1 MGKLSRKN
9 IGTSIMIHP
18 NHINALI
25 DFYPGTTPDTW
36 QYDLYGKDMRSLQIN
51 GAAHLYN
58 LLQQPPHLALL
69 ADEVGMGKTIQALS
83 VITALLLKNPKA
95 KILILA
101 PRDEIVRNWEKE
113 YQNFISRHYR
123 HTDDCIKTALGG
135 EPRQKMV
142 YCRNLYSLVHEVNQ
156 GWAQL
161 FIGKISS
168 FSSLFSSKDIGQK
181 LKKLGIE
188 HNMRFSSQKTNMSP
202 DQNRKLASLLQ
213 GKIISHAVAEKP
225 YFDLLVIDEA
235 HFFRR
240 KQSGSLR
247 VEVAKQFFGDPEV
260 AGSVK
265 LAQKVLLMTAT
276 PNHSSGNDIL
286 NMVSYFATDFQGKS
300 YQDVLNQI
308 CVRRLRRLGE
318 GTHAKNK
325 YNYREEK
332 PSPSDFKGNPLAETF
347 FALYQ
352 HELAKQAKKHSGTSK
367 AGSASM
373 IKYLEGLEFIPHEM
387 ANDTTNEEE
396 KRNSTDFRK
405 GEDTA
410 ILVNLSQRFRKIFNE
425 HPNHPKYDKLIEDLT
440 QEGVHEKA
448 VVFVRRIP
456 SVKEITQRVL
466 AKYDEQLW
474 KQLGSDKHSRLKLE
488 NLNRASF
495 NKYSK
500 SNLIDA
506 EDEDAEEDQK
516 VINAQNPQDGIPE
529 SKVLNLFKIL
539 KSDKEDART
548 AAANFRLRFNA
559 SKPSIFALFFSPA
572 ADYDKEP
579 YQNLQLFKF
588 EIGKKELDHYYRSAV
603 IHRCIF
609 LQSKAQKKSEA
620 DEIRNILVETKALE
634 SKPEEIPHKIET
646 FFSIFWEVIQ
656 NDKGMP
662 TDQKDSLRKAYLDL
676 TFYER
681 ESLGKFIEKGTLLAS
696 EAVVW
701 MFQLYESLDV
711 NSNKQLDEYQ
721 AFVSA
726 FKKTLPHKRF
736 YEQTQDSILHF
747 RTISTK
753 VVTNKSDH
761 NPIRKDWEMFNNAQ
775 PVYPYSADN
784 KNTGVREAFNTPF
797 FPDYL
802 VATSV
807 LQEGVNLQYFCK
819 RMYHYGMAWTPGDN
833 EQRIGRIDRMF
844 GQIERELT
852 ANSDSKLPIYYPYL
866 KDTIDEEQLARF
878 AKRKYHEEGLIDLGM
893 APNEGADYSLEDN
906 LNDDWQEY
914 LRLRPTNEEIADP
927 FPVKI
932 DAYQTAYRTI
942 EIPSNEDHRPLVEAI
957 ANTLRK
963 ANGSPEV
970 EIREHPNQFS
980 ILVNPDLLN
989 GRKQPVMVDFLY
1001 DAVGS
1006 GSLGQPVYC
1015 LRMKTP
1021 LAPANK
1027 LKEFQSKFFASENIQ
1042 ANYPYNVKLCFDP
1055 GKEVGSY
1062 WSIHMCT
1069 DLPFFTNSS
1078 INPLSAQE
1086 VLLAFE
1092 SLIRSADLTEREIFE
1107 DQDLDLTSLNMSMG
1121 AQQTFG
1127 DHQLRSGDIS
1137 VLPEGWEMVG
1147 EFYLRENAHSQND
1160 LDLKNILL
1168 TNHAQLYTRLH
1179 KKADKVYIQTV
1190 KHVHDIQRLELNLLN
1205 FHHEVFIR
1213 QVKWEQRTENDV
1225 PEDE

>member
-1 MGKLSRKN
+1 
-9 IGTSIMIHP
+9 MIHP
-18 NHINALI
+18 RYIYELI
-25 DFYPGTTPDTW
+25 HFYPGTDKGQW
-36 QYDLYGKDMRSLQIN
+36 QYAPEGKDMRSLQIN

-83 VITALLLKNPKA
+83 VITALLLQKPDA
-95 KILILA
+95 KILVLA

-123 HTDDCIKTALGG
+123 YHDDLIKTALGG

-188 HNMRFSSQKTNMSP
+188 HNMRFSSQKTDMSP

-213 GKIISHAVAEKP
+213 GKITSHSVAEKP

-247 VEVAKQFFGDPEV
+247 VEVAKQFFGDPEI
-260 AGSVK
+260 AGSAK

-286 NMVSYFATDFQGKS
+286 NMVSYFTTDFKDKT

-318 GTHAKNK
+318 GSQAKNK

-352 HELAKQAKKHSGTSK
+352 HELAKQAKKHSGSSK

-396 KRNSTDFRK
+396 KKNSTDFKK
-405 GEDTA
+405 GHDTEL
-410 ILVNLSQRFRKIFNE
+410 LVNLSQRFRKIFNE
-425 HPNHPKYDKLIEDLT
+425 HPNHPKYDKLIDDLT
-440 QEGVHEKA
+440 KKGEHEKA

-466 AKYDEQLW
+466 AKYDEQFWDLMP
-474 KQLGSDKHSRLKLE
+474 KGQNKTLKLSD
-488 NLNRASF
+488 LTRASF
-495 NKYSK
+495 NRMHK
-500 SNLIDA
+500 LIDA
-506 EDEDAEEDQK
+506 EGDEELSKEDQDE
-516 VINAQNPQDGIPE
+516 IGAQIQQDGIPE

-539 KSDKEDART
+539 KSGKDDART
-548 AAANFRLRFNA
+548 TAANFRLRFNA
-559 SKPSIFALFFSPA
+559 SKPGVFALFFSPA
-572 ADYDKEP
+572 ANYFQEP
-579 YQNLQLFKF
+579 YKDLKLLKF
-588 EIGKKELDHYYRSAV
+588 EVGKKQLDHYYRSAV
-603 IHRCIF
+603 VYRGSTI
-609 LQSKAQKKSEA
+609 LEKGTKAEA
-620 DEIRNILVETKALE
+620 DEIRNELVSTKE
-634 SKPEEIPHKIET
+634 VEGQEEIINSKIET
-646 FFSIFWEVIQ
+646 FFSIFWQVVAE
-656 NDKGMP
+656 DK
-662 TDQKDSLRKAYLDL
+662 SLSEPEKETLLKVYCQLS
-676 TFYER
+676 FYEKEALSR
-681 ESLGKFIEKGTLLAS
+681 FVEKGALLAS
-696 EAVVW
+696 EAMVW
-701 MFQLYESLDV
+701 MFQLHQSLKV
-711 NSNKQLDEYQ
+711 ESNKQLEEYQ
-721 AFVSA
+721 AFTKA
-726 FKKTLPHKRF
+726 FKMVLPQKRL
-736 YEQTQDSILHF
+736 YKQVQKSILHF
-747 RTISTK
+747 KTIYSK
-753 VVTNKSDH
+753 VRSISSD
-761 NPIRKDWEMFNNAQ
+761 KALLEEKWEIFNNTQ

-878 AKRKYHEEGLIDLGM
+878 AKRKYHEEGLIDLGK

-906 LNDDWQEY
+906 LNDDWQQY
-914 LRLRPTNEEIADP
+914 LRLEPTNEEIADP

-932 DAYQTAYRTI
+932 DAFQTAHQTI
-942 EIPSNEDHRPLVEAI
+942 EVPSNKDHESLVEAV
-957 ANTLRK
+957 ANTFK
-963 ANGSPEV
+963 NAIGSPEV
-970 EIREHPNQFS
+970 EIIKHQNQFS
-980 ILVNPDLLN
+980 ILVNPNLLS

-1001 DAVGS
+1001 DAIGS

-1027 LKEFQSKFFASENIQ
+1027 LKEFNSKFFGSENIQ
-1042 ANYPYNVKLCFDP
+1042 ANYLFNVKLCFDP
-1055 GKEVGSY
+1055 GREVGSY

-1069 DLPFFTNSS
+1069 DLPFFTNAA
-1078 INPLSAQE
+1078 INPLSEQE
-1086 VLLAFE
+1086 VLFAFE
-1092 SLIRSADLTEREIFE
+1092 SLIRCADLTEREILGA
-1107 DQDLDLTSLNMSMG
+1107 QDLNLASLNISMG
-1121 AQQTFG
+1121 AQQSFG
-1127 DHQLRSGDIS
+1127 SHQLRSGDIS
-1137 VLPEGWEMVG
+1137 VIPEGWEMVG
-1147 EFYLRENAHSQND
+1147 EFYLRENLHSQNE

-1168 TNHAQLYTRLH
+1168 TNHTLLYSRLH
-1179 KKADKVYIQTV
+1179 KEGTELYIQTS
-1190 KHVHDIQRLELNLLN
+1190 KHAKDVQQQEINLLE
-1205 FHHEVFIR
+1205 FHHAIFMR
-1213 QVKWEQRTENDV
+1213 QLEWEQRTQNDG